1 MLIFN
6 LIFTI
11 FTAIYFSDVI
21 IMLLY
26 VMFNILHVYTYHVHR
41 GGSRGGGLLG
51 LQPPLWKIIY
61 HIYNNVLYKLYD

>member
-26 VMFNILHVYTYHVHR
+26 VMFNILHVHIMFT
-41 GGSRGGGLLG
+41 GADPGGGLLG
-51 LQPPLWKIIY
+51 LQPPLWKMGKYVSLKI
-61 HIYNNVLYKLYD
+61 

>member
-26 VMFNILHVYTYHVHR
+26 VMFNILHVHIMFTGADP
-41 GGSRGGGLLG
+41 GGVTGVATPP
-51 LQPPLWKIIY
+51 PPLENGKICIT
-61 HIYNNVLYKLYD
+61 

>member
-41 GGSRGGGLLG
+41 GGSRGGVTGVAT
-51 LQPPLWKIIY
+51 PPLENGKICIT
-61 HIYNNVLYKLYD
+61 

>member
-26 VMFNILHVYTYHVHR
+26 VMFNILHVYTYPVHR
-41 GGSRGGGLLG
+41 GGSRGGVTGVAT
-51 LQPPLWKIIY
+51 PPLF
-61 HIYNNVLYKLYD
+61 